1 MNSKEDLF
9 QNAPISKSVFQMAV
23 PTVIFSLV
31 LVVYNMAGLSFY
43 CFCPYGD
50 INTVFPC

>member
-23 PTVIFSLV
+23 PTVISSLV
-31 LVVYNMAGLSFY
+31 LVIYNMADTFFY
-43 CFCPYGD
+43 WSNP
-50 INTVFPC
+50 